1 MYMAEK
7 QEMDQSQ
14 TRRRRRDGSSSNVQ
28 QRLCPHCGRSFKR
41 SEHLERHVRTHT
53 KEKPYICHCG
63 SAFSRRDLLTRHMR
77 ISHEANDGTSK
88 SPDAPVSD
96 EGHRPISEPA
106 TPSDIA
112 SSSRSDIGADRGV
125 PSSQYLDSDHD
136 VGMVNHASSSYHQL
150 PPRQEYYNQGHQ
162 YSAYDQYAGYS
173 HVSDTGGLGTDWSS
187 YYHDQGNEQDMVDPA
202 LRGSLADQSS
212 PLHSEFPTHAYNPWM
227 SAPQHWSN

>member
-1 MYMAEK
+1 MADK

-77 ISHEANDGTSK
+77 ISHETNDGASK

-96 EGHRPISEPA
+96 EGQQPISEPA
-106 TPSDIA
+106 TPSDVA
-112 SSSRSDIGADRGV
+112 SSSRSDYGGA
-125 PSSQYLDSDHD
+125 PPSQYLESSHD
-136 VGMVNHASSSYHQL
+136 LGMIGHGGGGYHQL
-150 PPRQEYYNQGHQ
+150 SPRQEYYNQGHQ
-162 YSAYDQYAGYS
+162 YTTYDQYPGYPN
-173 HVSDTGGLGTDWSS
+173 VSDAPGMQSDWHP
-187 YYHDQGNEQDMVDPA
+187 YYHDQGPEQDMVDPA
-202 LRGSLADQSS
+202 LRGSMADQPS
-212 PLHSEFPTHAYNPWM
+212 PLHNDFPSHAYSPWM
-227 SAPQHWSN
+227 SAPQQHWSN